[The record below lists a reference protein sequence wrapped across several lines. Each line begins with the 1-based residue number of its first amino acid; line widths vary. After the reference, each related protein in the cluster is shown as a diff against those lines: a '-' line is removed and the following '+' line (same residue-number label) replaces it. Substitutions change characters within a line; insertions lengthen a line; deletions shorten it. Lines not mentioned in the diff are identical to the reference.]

1 MIVYHCSNVR
11 IDKFNF
17 SEGVHFGGI
26 RSALEAGLRKDPDGG
41 LFLHRC
47 NLYITDAELKVEDLG
62 NKEAWDEEFHEMK
75 NWSWKYA
82 KYRNKYEPD
91 NVPSYF
97 VIDSSCITLLG
108 VECIDS
114 VDAEEFVCEERY

>member
-1 MIVYHCSNVR
+1 MIVYHCSNVN
-11 IDKFNF
+11 IEKFDL

-26 RSALEAGLRKDPDGG
+26 HSALEAGLRKEDSGK

-47 NLYITDAELKVEDLG
+47 RLTTNSCELIVEDLAH
-62 NKEAWDEEFHEMK
+62 KEAWNVQAKDMLQRG
-75 NWSWKYA
+75 WRYA

-97 VIDSSCITLLG
+97 VIDPSCINLLG

-114 VDAEEFVCEERY
+114 ADAEEFVCEERY